1 MPEDPNPSSS
11 KTQRN
16 RWLNRTVIGMGLT
29 SLLADAGYE
38 TATAILP
45 SFLGAIGAPAVA
57 LGTIEGVAD
66 AVSSF
71 VKLASGWWGDR
82 LGRRKPIVTL
92 GYALSGGMTAV
103 FAVATTWPLVLVGK
117 TVGWFGKGL
126 RGPLRD
132 ALLAESIPP
141 QHRGKAF
148 GFHRAGDTIGAI
160 VGPLLAAALLQ
171 WLPARAGD
179 ETAPFRTI
187 FLLALIP
194 GLGSALAFALLVREE
209 RRGPHRARF
218 WTSVRLLPPSFRKY
232 LLALAVFGAGDF
244 SHTLLIF
251 AVTRSLGPTGSSSET
266 FVRTAGVGA
275 LLYALR
281 NVFYAAFSYPAGALS
296 DRYDRRS
303 LLAGGYVLGATVM
316 AGFGFV
322 TATSPNIVLFAIL
335 MALAGVYIAIEDSL
349 EGALTADLILDE
361 RLRGT
366 AYGVRGTVNGLGDLA
381 SSVIVG
387 LLWDR
392 VGLPAG
398 FAYAAVMMF
407 AGAALLYRRR

>member
-1 MPEDPNPSSS
+1 MSEDSNPSPSEA
-11 KTQRN
+11 QPIG
-16 RWLNRTVIGMGLT
+16 WLNRTVIGMGLT

-45 SFLGAIGAPAVA
+45 NFLRAIGAPAVA
-57 LGTIEGVAD
+57 LGAIEGVAD

-103 FAVATTWPLVLVGK
+103 FAVATSWPLVLLGK
-117 TVGWFGKGL
+117 TVGWFGKGI

-141 QHRGKAF
+141 EHRGKAF
-148 GFHRAGDTIGAI
+148 GFHRAGDTIGAV

-171 WLPARAGD
+171 WLPAPASD

-209 RRGPHRARF
+209 RRAPYRARF
-218 WTSVRLLPPSFRKY
+218 WASVRQLPPSFRKY
-232 LLALAVFGAGDF
+232 LLALAVFGLGDF

-251 AVTRSLGPTGSSSET
+251 AVTRSLSPDASSSEALIH
-266 FVRTAGVGA
+266 TAGIGA

-281 NVFYAAFSYPAGALS
+281 NVFYAAVSYPAGALS
-296 DRYDRRS
+296 DRYDRRT
-303 LLAGGYVLGATVM
+303 LLASGYVLGAAVM

-322 TATSPNIVLFAIL
+322 TATAPSLVLLTIL

-349 EGALTADLILDE
+349 EGALTADLIPDE

-366 AYGVRGTVNGLGDLA
+366 AYGVRGTVNGLGDLV

-398 FAYAAVMMF
+398 FAYAAVTMVVG
-407 AGAALLYRRR
+407 AGLLYRLR